1 MNINFSFDEKN
12 VQVGFENQFVVKD
25 FTNKTLVKLLM
36 LKGEKGDTVSAE
48 WGNITGNITNQTDLS
63 NALNNKADTTDIP
76 TDLNQLSNTTTKFVN
91 ETQLQAAIS
100 SLGSIFTLKG
110 SVATVNDLPSQN
122 NNIGDVYYVVS
133 ESAGYIWIDDDGTLR
148 WEQLGMTVDTTDF
161 LKKSG
166 LLSSTGNSTT
176 NTMHQSAITAALNN
190 KADTTDIPTKTSD
203 LTNDSNYITP
213 SYHDATKQD
222 VLVSGTN
229 IKTIN
234 NQDILGSG
242 NIKVE
247 SSAVWGSITGELH
260 NQQDLHNELQ
270 AKADLTDLPTKTSDL
285 TNDSGYI
292 TNEYHDATKQDVIN
306 NLGVI
311 NNNLKFSLDELVVGE
326 YLNKP
331 LYRKVIEATVNA
343 NASITTKLS
352 DLGITGQDIVLINL
366 GKSIAKYGTAPNFGW
381 SPVSYYITNSDSS
394 VVYINTVGNLVI
406 KNNTAG
412 SRDYKVVLEYTK
424 IADSG

>member
-1 MNINFSFDEKN
+1 MRSIK
-12 VQVGFENQFVVKD
+12 VVD
-25 FTNKTLVKLLM
+25 FTHGKKDSDNVDTNIPFKKNFAEAKTIQSANVVIAGYVNK
-36 LKGEKGDTVSAE
+36 
-48 WGNITGNITNQTDLS
+48 NITDLTKLENETTVLKADVTN
-63 NALNNKADTTDIP
+63 LNNK
-76 TDLNQLSNTTTKFVN
+76 
-91 ETQLQAAIS
+91 
-100 SLGSIFTLKG
+100 
-110 SVATVNDLPSQN
+110 
-122 NNIGDVYYVVS
+122 
-133 ESAGYIWIDDDGTLR
+133 
-148 WEQLGMTVDTTDF
+148 
-161 LKKSG
+161 
-166 LLSSTGNSTT
+166 T
-176 NTMHQSAITAALNN
+176 NVLEANVTNLNN
-190 KADTTDIPTKTSD
+190 EINLKADKTEIPTKTSE

-234 NQDILGSG
+234 NQNILGSG
-242 NIKVE
+242 NIE
-247 SSAVWGSITGELH
+247 LESSSAVWGSITGELH

-311 NNNLKFSLDELVVGE
+311 NNNLKFSLNEIVVGE

-343 NASITTKLS
+343 NANITTKLS
-352 DLGITGQDIVLINL
+352 DLGIIGQDIVLIDL

-381 SPVSYYITNSDSS
+381 SPVSYYISGSDSS

-424 IADSG
+424 IADSEVL

>member
-1 MNINFSFDEKN
+1 MERSIK
-12 VQVGFENQFVVKD
+12 VVD
-25 FTNKTLVKLLM
+25 FTHGKKDSDNVDTNIPFKKNFAEAKTIQSANVIIAAYTNKNITDLAKLENKTNVLEADV
-36 LKGEKGDTVSAE
+36 
-48 WGNITGNITNQTDLS
+48 NN
-63 NALNNKADTTDIP
+63 LNNKTNLLESD
-76 TDLNQLSNTTTKFVN
+76 VN
-91 ETQLQAAIS
+91 
-100 SLGSIFTLKG
+100 
-110 SVATVNDLPSQN
+110 N
-122 NNIGDVYYVVS
+122 
-133 ESAGYIWIDDDGTLR
+133 
-148 WEQLGMTVDTTDF
+148 
-161 LKKSG
+161 
-166 LLSSTGNSTT
+166 
-176 NTMHQSAITAALNN
+176 LNN
-190 KADTTDIPTKTSD
+190 KTNVLEADVNNLNNEIVLKADKTEIPTKTSD
-203 LTNDSNYITP
+203 LTNDSNYITA

-247 SSAVWGSITGELH
+247 SSAVWGSITGDLH

-270 AKADLTDLPTKTSDL
+270 AKANLTDIPTKTSEL
-285 TNDSGYI
+285 FNDSGYI

-306 NLGVI
+306 NLDVI
-311 NNNLKFSLDELVVGE
+311 NNNLKFSLNEIVVGE

-343 NASITTKLS
+343 NANLTTKLS

-366 GKSIAKYGTAPNFGW
+366 GKSIAKYGASPNFGW
-381 SPVSYYITNSDSS
+381 SPVSYYISNSDSS

-406 KNNTAG
+406 KNNTVG

-424 IADSG
+424 ISDSG

>member
-1 MNINFSFDEKN
+1 MRSIK
-12 VQVGFENQFVVKD
+12 VVD
-25 FTNKTLVKLLM
+25 FTHGKKDSDNVDTNIPFKKNFAEAKTIQSANVIIASYTDKNITDLAKLENKTNLL
-36 LKGEKGDTVSAE
+36 EADV
-48 WGNITGNITNQTDLS
+48 NN
-63 NALNNKADTTDIP
+63 LNNKTNVLESD
-76 TDLNQLSNTTTKFVN
+76 VN
-91 ETQLQAAIS
+91 
-100 SLGSIFTLKG
+100 
-110 SVATVNDLPSQN
+110 N
-122 NNIGDVYYVVS
+122 
-133 ESAGYIWIDDDGTLR
+133 
-148 WEQLGMTVDTTDF
+148 
-161 LKKSG
+161 
-166 LLSSTGNSTT
+166 
-176 NTMHQSAITAALNN
+176 LNN
-190 KADTTDIPTKTSD
+190 KINLKADKTEIPTKTSE
-203 LTNDSNYITP
+203 LTNDSNYITS

-222 VLVSGTN
+222 VLISGTN

-242 NIKVE
+242 NIEVE
-247 SSAVWGSITGELH
+247 ASAVWGSITGELH
-260 NQQDLHNELQ
+260 NQLDLHNELQ

-306 NLGVI
+306 NLDII
-311 NNNLKFSLDELVVGE
+311 NNNLKFSLNEIVVGE

-343 NASITTKLS
+343 NANITTKLS
-352 DLGITGQDIVLINL
+352 DLGITGQDIVLIDL

-394 VVYINTVGNLVI
+394 VIYINTVGNLVI

-424 IADSG
+424 IADSEAV

>member
-1 MNINFSFDEKN
+1 MRSIK
-12 VQVGFENQFVVKD
+12 VVD
-25 FTNKTLVKLLM
+25 FTHGKKDSDNVDTNIPFKKNFAEAKTIQSANVVIASYTNK
-36 LKGEKGDTVSAE
+36 
-48 WGNITGNITNQTDLS
+48 NITDLAKLENETNLLKTDVT
-63 NALNNKADTTDIP
+63 NLNNETNILKAD
-76 TDLNQLSNTTTKFVN
+76 V
-91 ETQLQAAIS
+91 
-100 SLGSIFTLKG
+100 
-110 SVATVNDLPSQN
+110 
-122 NNIGDVYYVVS
+122 
-133 ESAGYIWIDDDGTLR
+133 
-148 WEQLGMTVDTTDF
+148 
-161 LKKSG
+161 
-166 LLSSTGNSTT
+166 T
-176 NTMHQSAITAALNN
+176 NLNN
-190 KADTTDIPTKTSD
+190 EIKLKADKTEIPTKTSD

-234 NQDILGSG
+234 NQDILGTG
-242 NIKVE
+242 NIE
-247 SSAVWGSITGELH
+247 LESSSAVWGSITGELH
-260 NQQDLHNELQ
+260 NQQDLHNALQ
-270 AKADLTDLPTKTSDL
+270 AKADITDIPTKTSEL

-311 NNNLKFSLDELVVGE
+311 NNNLKFSLNEIVVGE

-343 NASITTKLS
+343 NANITTKLS
-352 DLGITGQDIVLINL
+352 DLGIIGQDIVLIDL
-366 GKSIAKYGTAPNFGW
+366 GKSIAKYGAAPNFGW
-381 SPVSYYITNSDSS
+381 SPVSYYISGSDSS

-424 IADSG
+424 IADSEVL

>member
-1 MNINFSFDEKN
+1 MRSIK
-12 VQVGFENQFVVKD
+12 VVD
-25 FTNKTLVKLLM
+25 FTHGKKDSDNVDTNIPFKKNFAEAKTIQSANVVIAGYVNK
-36 LKGEKGDTVSAE
+36 
-48 WGNITGNITNQTDLS
+48 NITDLTKLENETTVLKADVTN
-63 NALNNKADTTDIP
+63 LNNK
-76 TDLNQLSNTTTKFVN
+76 
-91 ETQLQAAIS
+91 
-100 SLGSIFTLKG
+100 
-110 SVATVNDLPSQN
+110 
-122 NNIGDVYYVVS
+122 
-133 ESAGYIWIDDDGTLR
+133 
-148 WEQLGMTVDTTDF
+148 
-161 LKKSG
+161 
-166 LLSSTGNSTT
+166 T
-176 NTMHQSAITAALNN
+176 NVLEANVTNLNN
-190 KADTTDIPTKTSD
+190 EINLKADKTEIPTKTSE

-234 NQDILGSG
+234 NQNILGTG
-242 NIKVE
+242 NIE
-247 SSAVWGSITGELH
+247 LESSSAVWGSITGELH

-311 NNNLKFSLDELVVGE
+311 NNNLKFSLNEIVVGE

-343 NASITTKLS
+343 NANITTKLS
-352 DLGITGQDIVLINL
+352 DLGIIGQDIVLIDL

-381 SPVSYYITNSDSS
+381 SPVSYYITNQDSS
-394 VVYINTVGNLVI
+394 VVYINTVGSLVI

-424 IADSG
+424 IADSEVL

>member
-1 MNINFSFDEKN
+1 MRSIKVIDFTHGKKDSDNVNTNIPFKKNFSEAKTIQSANVIIASYTDKN
-12 VQVGFENQFVVKD
+12 ITDLAKLE
-25 FTNKTLVKLLM
+25 NKTNVLES
-36 LKGEKGDTVSAE
+36 G
-48 WGNITGNITNQTDLS
+48 
-63 NALNNKADTTDIP
+63 LNNLNNETNLLEADVNNLKSEINLKADKT
-76 TDLNQLSNTTTKFVN
+76 
-91 ETQLQAAIS
+91 E
-100 SLGSIFTLKG
+100 
-110 SVATVNDLPSQN
+110 
-122 NNIGDVYYVVS
+122 
-133 ESAGYIWIDDDGTLR
+133 
-148 WEQLGMTVDTTDF
+148 
-161 LKKSG
+161 
-166 LLSSTGNSTT
+166 
-176 NTMHQSAITAALNN
+176 
-190 KADTTDIPTKTSD
+190 IPTKTSD

-270 AKADLTDLPTKTSDL
+270 AKADLTDLPTKTSEL
-285 TNDSGYI
+285 FNDSGYI
-292 TNEYHDATKQDVIN
+292 TNEYHDGTKQDVIN
-306 NLGVI
+306 NLDII
-311 NNNLKFSLDELVVGE
+311 NNNLKFSLNEIVVGE

-331 LYRKVIEATVNA
+331 LYRKVIEATINA
-343 NASITTKLS
+343 NANLTTKLS

-381 SPVSYYITNSDSS
+381 SPVSYYISNSDSS
-394 VVYINTVGNLVI
+394 VVYINTVGSLVI
-406 KNNTAG
+406 KNNTSG

-424 IADSG
+424 IADSEVV

>member
-1 MNINFSFDEKN
+1 MRSIK
-12 VQVGFENQFVVKD
+12 VVD
-25 FTNKTLVKLLM
+25 FTHGKKDSDNVDTNIPFKKNFAEAKTIQ
-36 LKGEKGDTVSAE
+36 SANVVIASYTDK
-48 WGNITGNITNQTDLS
+48 NITDLAKLENETNILKADVTN
-63 NALNNKADTTDIP
+63 LNNETNVLKADVTN
-76 TDLNQLSNTTTKFVN
+76 LNN
-91 ETQLQAAIS
+91 ETNI
-100 SLGSIFTLKG
+100 LKAN
-110 SVATVNDLPSQN
+110 V
-122 NNIGDVYYVVS
+122 
-133 ESAGYIWIDDDGTLR
+133 
-148 WEQLGMTVDTTDF
+148 
-161 LKKSG
+161 
-166 LLSSTGNSTT
+166 T
-176 NTMHQSAITAALNN
+176 NLNN
-190 KADTTDIPTKTSD
+190 EINLKADKTEIPTKTSD

-242 NIKVE
+242 NIEVK

-260 NQQDLHNELQ
+260 NQQDLHNALQ
-270 AKADLTDLPTKTSDL
+270 AKADITDIPTKTSEL
-285 TNDSGYI
+285 FNDSGYI
-292 TNEYHDATKQDVIN
+292 TNEYHDVTKQDVIN

-311 NNNLKFSLDELVVGE
+311 NNNLKFSLNEIVVGE

-343 NASITTKLS
+343 NANLTTKLS

-381 SPVSYYITNSDSS
+381 SPVSYYISNSDSS
-394 VVYINTVGNLVI
+394 VVYINTVGNLLI

-412 SRDYKVVLEYTK
+412 SRDYKIVLEYTK
-424 IADSG
+424 IADSEVV